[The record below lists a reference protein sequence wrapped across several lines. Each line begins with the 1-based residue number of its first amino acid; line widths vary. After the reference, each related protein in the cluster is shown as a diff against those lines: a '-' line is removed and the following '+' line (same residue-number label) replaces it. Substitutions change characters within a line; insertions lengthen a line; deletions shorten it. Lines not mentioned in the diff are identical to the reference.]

1 MSKKICP
8 LEKQVLEGLKAE
20 KLGQDLQNH
29 LAECSA
35 CQDVVAVYKWM
46 NRFKDKAWKID
57 MAQKDLPAAE
67 AIWNRVYARK
77 RPDRK
82 LVKKAL
88 RPIMYA
94 QVLSYGVIAAG
105 IILLVL
111 WGSSKIEKI
120 INLKPLAQMLP
131 YIFIPAT
138 FVVISL
144 LFCSLLLALEKRKK
158 PIS

>member
-8 LEKQVLEGLKAE
+8 LEKQVLEHLKE
-20 KLGQDLQNH
+20 EELSPDLQNH

-35 CQDVVAVYKWM
+35 CQDVAAVYKWM
-46 NRFKDKAWKID
+46 NRFKENAWKIE

-67 AIWNRVYARK
+67 AIWDRVYSRK

-88 RPIMYA
+88 RPILFA
-94 QVLSYGVIAAG
+94 QIFSYGVIATG
-105 IILLVL
+105 IIFLTL
-111 WGSSKIEKI
+111 WGGSKIEKI
-120 INLKPLAQMLP
+120 IDLKPLVQMLP

-138 FVVISL
+138 FVVISI
-144 LFCSLLLALEKRKK
+144 LFCSLLLALEKLKK